1 MATNHMDC
9 AVTDGGSSIIR
20 NGDEQVPR
28 TECVTEVPIVVAPG
42 GADDFSHVNPMF
54 RESQ

>member
-1 MATNHMDC
+1 MDMDC
-9 AVTDGGSSIIR
+9 VVAGGGDSTVK
-20 NGDEQVPR
+20 NGNDQTPV
-28 TECVTEVPIVVAPG
+28 TECVADVAMVVAPG

>member
-28 TECVTEVPIVVAPG
+28 AECVTEVPIVVAPG